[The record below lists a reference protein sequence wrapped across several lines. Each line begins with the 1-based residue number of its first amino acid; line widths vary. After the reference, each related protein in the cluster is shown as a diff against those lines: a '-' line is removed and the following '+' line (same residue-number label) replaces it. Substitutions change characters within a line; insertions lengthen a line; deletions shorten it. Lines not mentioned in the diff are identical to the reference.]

1 MSKNCNSNAKIDSV
15 KREIEYSKM
24 LLILLNG
31 EAISSMGKEKANEKL
46 VLLKF
51 LKGESLR
58 SLSNIYSLDRERI
71 AEGLRELFSGYPQ
84 ELAMFD
90 QIIESRKASS
100 TIEVDEKDLQI
111 AVRDVLFNG
120 KTQKEAY
127 ESLKLDPETFRVK
140 MLQVI
145 NNNHF
150 YRSIYIQREAKR
162 RPDYS
167 FINFKALLLEMI
179 RSGKT
184 QSEIGEEYGIPAR
197 RISREIENL
206 PEEDKLLRKACKMQA
221 RISWKRLKENKLEK
235 AEKLLLDEVLEK
247 YSNVQE
253 PIIIEN
259 PKSKKQ
265 SELERVEEILKIAD
279 SVDGTN
285 KEKASAAGVSVSTLR
300 RAKIKYEMS
309 SKKSEQAKI
318 TNLEEVEK

>member
-1 MSKNCNSNAKIDSV
+1 MSKNDNSNSKIDSV
-15 KREIEYSKM
+15 EKEIEYSKM

-31 EAISSMGKEKANEKL
+31 KAISSLGKEKANERL

-58 SLSNIYSLDRERI
+58 SLSNIYSLDREKI
-71 AEGLRELFSGYPQ
+71 AQGLRELFSGYPQ
-84 ELAMFD
+84 ELAIFD
-90 QIIESRKASS
+90 QIVESRKASS
-100 TIEVDEKDLQI
+100 TIEVDENALQMAI
-111 AVRDVLFNG
+111 KDVLFNG
-120 KTQKEAY
+120 KTQKEAC
-127 ESLKLDPETFRVK
+127 ESLKLDSETFRVK
-140 MLQVI
+140 MLHVI
-145 NNNHF
+145 NTNHF

-206 PEEDKLLRKACKMQA
+206 SEEDELLRKACKMQA
-221 RISWKRLKENKLEK
+221 RISWKRLKENKLDK
-235 AEKLLLDEVLEK
+235 AEKTLLDEVLEK

-253 PIIIEN
+253 PIIMEN
-259 PKSKKQ
+259 SKSKIQ
-265 SELERVEEILKIAD
+265 SELERVEEILRIAD

-285 KEKASAAGVSVSTLR
+285 KDKASAAGVSVSTLR

-309 SKKSEQAKI
+309 AKKSESAKI
-318 TNLEEVEK
+318 INIEELEK